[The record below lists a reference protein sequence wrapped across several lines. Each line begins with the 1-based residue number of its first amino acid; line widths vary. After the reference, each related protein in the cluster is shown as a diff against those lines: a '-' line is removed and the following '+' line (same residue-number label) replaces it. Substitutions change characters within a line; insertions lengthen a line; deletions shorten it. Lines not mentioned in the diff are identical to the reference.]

1 MDKHDEDLKLL
12 SVQSVK
18 VLLCAVIDTRWS
30 RRQSCTTA
38 AQSGILTSRVNSGIV
53 RWHHHSICRFAL
65 SAIQPPALEHT
76 WTWCILDD
84 AIPHWKISFDCEFIH
99 TGCKIIELVKSFKIF
114 QSIFCAQTDCIQ
126 LIPNW
131 KSRRMFVFPDRS
143 DHVSKVTPEAQC
155 WVVWFGLVW
164 FGLENVCFSRLE
176 RSWFRSDTWSP
187 MLRDS
192 TAGGRWWDG
201 YWSERDSTEIQR
213 RLDPKRCSPTCPYL
227 EMGAHQPSTTYHPNY
242 STQPL

>member
-1 MDKHDEDLKLL
+1 MDKHEEDLKLL

-65 SAIQPPALEHT
+65 SAIQPPALQHT

-114 QSIFCAQTDCIQ
+114 QSIFCAQTDRIQ

-131 KSRRMFVFPDRS
+131 KSRRMFVFPDWS
-143 DHVSKVTPEAQC
+143 DQDSKVTPEAQC
-155 WVVWFGLVW
+155 WEIPPPAAVDEMDIDQSGI
-164 FGLENVCFSRLE
+164 RLK
-176 RSWFRSDTWSP
+176 SNDV
-187 MLRDS
+187 L
-192 TAGGRWWDG
+192 
-201 YWSERDSTEIQR
+201 IQKGV
-213 RLDPKRCSPTCPYL
+213 PPTCPYL

>member
-1 MDKHDEDLKLL
+1 MDKHEEDLKLL

-18 VLLCAVIDTRWS
+18 VLLRAVIDTRWS

-65 SAIQPPALEHT
+65 SAIQPPALQHT

-143 DHVSKVTPEAQC
+143 DHDSEVTPEAQC
-155 WVVWFGLVW
+155 WEIPPPAAVDEMDIDQSGI
-164 FGLENVCFSRLE
+164 RLKSNDVLIQKGVPPTAHIW
-176 RSWFRSDTWSP
+176 RWGRTSP
-187 MLRDS
+187 
-192 TAGGRWWDG
+192 A
-201 YWSERDSTEIQR
+201 
-213 RLDPKRCSPTCPYL
+213 PPTTPI
-227 EMGAHQPSTTYHPNY
+227 
-242 STQPL
+242 TQPNPSNFFLCPP

>member
-1 MDKHDEDLKLL
+1 MDKHEEDLKLL

-18 VLLCAVIDTRWS
+18 VLLCAVIDTRWR

-65 SAIQPPALEHT
+65 SAIQPPALQHT

-114 QSIFCAQTDCIQ
+114 QSIFVLKLIASSWSQTENRGECLFFPIGAIMIQ
-126 LIPNW
+126 KWHLKPNVERFQRRRPLMRWILIRAGFDWNPTTSW
-131 KSRRMFVFPDRS
+131 SKKVFPPPAHIRRWGRTS
-143 DHVSKVTPEAQC
+143 PAPPTTP
-155 WVVWFGLVW
+155 
-164 FGLENVCFSRLE
+164 
-176 RSWFRSDTWSP
+176 
-187 MLRDS
+187 
-192 TAGGRWWDG
+192 
-201 YWSERDSTEIQR
+201 I
-213 RLDPKRCSPTCPYL
+213 
-227 EMGAHQPSTTYHPNY
+227 
-242 STQPL
+242 TQPNPSNFFLCPS

>member
-65 SAIQPPALEHT
+65 SAIQPPALQHT

-131 KSRRMFVFPDRS
+131 KSRRMFVFPDWS
-143 DHVSKVTPEAQC
+143 DHDSEVTPEAQC
-155 WVVWFGLVW
+155 WEIPPPAAVDEMDIDQSGI
-164 FGLENVCFSRLE
+164 RLKSNDVLIQKGVPQPAHIW
-176 RSWFRSDTWSP
+176 RWGRTSP
-187 MLRDS
+187 
-192 TAGGRWWDG
+192 A
-201 YWSERDSTEIQR
+201 
-213 RLDPKRCSPTCPYL
+213 PPTTPI
-227 EMGAHQPSTTYHPNY
+227 
-242 STQPL
+242 TQPNPSNFFLCPS

>member
-1 MDKHDEDLKLL
+1 MDKHEEDLKLL

-99 TGCKIIELVKSFKIF
+99 TGCKLIELVNLLRYSRVFFVPKLIASCWSQTENRGECLFFPIGAIMIQKWHLKPNVERF
-114 QSIFCAQTDCIQ
+114 QRRRPLMRWI
-126 LIPNW
+126 LIRAGFDWNPTTSW
-131 KSRRMFVFPDRS
+131 SKKVFP
-143 DHVSKVTPEAQC
+143 
-155 WVVWFGLVW
+155 
-164 FGLENVCFSRLE
+164 
-176 RSWFRSDTWSP
+176 
-187 MLRDS
+187 
-192 TAGGRWWDG
+192 
-201 YWSERDSTEIQR
+201 
-213 RLDPKRCSPTCPYL
+213 PTCPYL